1 MLCIYAFEIG
11 EFINHF
17 YSFRS
22 RNQSLLSAPGEGGGG
37 KSLKSV
43 SLLSWS
49 MDMVSQ
55 GGRGGEG
62 AGGGERNPSSAIMTG
77 PWIRRLSTFA
87 SCSCSFMAGVPMN
100 DNSSGYDWKYT
111 HTKKQPPPLKKKGK
125 NDCCLK
131 ALLVFKRHRS
141 SRMRGE
147 WHLRQLW
154 MYPFNEKLFI
164 AYMFNPLSP
173 EIDQHLISPNSR
185 E

>member
-22 RNQSLLSAPGEGGGG
+22 RNQSLLSAPEEGGGG

-55 GGRGGEG
+55 GGRGGEV
-62 AGGGERNPSSAIMTG
+62 AGENLSSTIMTG

-87 SCSCSFMAGVPMN
+87 SCSCSFLAGVPMN

-111 HTKKQPPPLKKKGK
+111 HTQKTTSPPQKKGK
-125 NDCCLK
+125 KWLLPLGFTCIQT
-131 ALLVFKRHRS
+131 ALVIKNARWVTPS
-141 SRMRGE
+141 SIMDV
-147 WHLRQLW
+147 
-154 MYPFNEKLFI
+154 PFQRKTI
-164 AYMFNPLSP
+164 HS
-173 EIDQHLISPNSR
+173 IHV
-185 E
+185 